1 MNETFV
7 ESEYKSF
14 FDSIQ
19 SFQSQIQK
27 LDTVVHKDI
36 HTIELEKERAEQFLN
51 EERIINFSKDQL
63 ILLNVGGKYFTTY
76 HKTLTNYPSLLKAMF
91 SGRIELYPLEDGSY
105 FIDRD
110 PDLFSYVLSY
120 LRHGEVIWP
129 TDTKKIKEVIEELDF
144 FNIRHSKTQISYNQV
159 FKYSSD
165 FDLCGFFY
173 WLGTNKGNEPFLNAM
188 KRGLVELISLSGY
201 YKIDQSLTNVYDTP
215 SDLSIPFDYPTTN
228 PVQCLTSNTT
238 NTFFEIVLKTGKF
251 KPNVI
256 CLSDSYSPETYLYG
270 FGGAFK
276 LEGCNESSA
285 YVNIPVVE
293 KSRGTKTLTLS
304 VEANSF
310 YSKFKLIKTSLQLL
324 LSGIEFYGEYM
335 E

>member
-19 SFQSQIQK
+19 TFQSQIQK

-110 PDLFSYVLSY
+110 PDLFFLCFK
-120 LRHGEVIWP
+120 L
-129 TDTKKIKEVIEELDF
+129 
-144 FNIRHSKTQISYNQV
+144 SKTWRGDLAYGYEKDQRSYRRA
-159 FKYSSD
+159 
-165 FDLCGFFY
+165 GFF
-173 WLGTNKGNEPFLNAM
+173 
-188 KRGLVELISLSGY
+188 
-201 YKIDQSLTNVYDTP
+201 
-215 SDLSIPFDYPTTN
+215 
-228 PVQCLTSNTT
+228 
-238 NTFFEIVLKTGKF
+238 
-251 KPNVI
+251 
-256 CLSDSYSPETYLYG
+256 
-270 FGGAFK
+270 
-276 LEGCNESSA
+276 
-285 YVNIPVVE
+285 
-293 KSRGTKTLTLS
+293 
-304 VEANSF
+304 
-310 YSKFKLIKTSLQLL
+310 
-324 LSGIEFYGEYM
+324 
-335 E
+335 